1 MNSALVAFRNV
12 SYSYGAGGALA
23 LKDVNLEIPAGEI
36 TAVIGPSGCGKST
49 LLSLLANLRRP
60 TAGEVTWDDTA
71 VREVK
76 ESGGRLLTMVFQ
88 KDTVL
93 PWLTVESNVAFGLRY
108 LPGISRKEKAERLAE
123 LLDMGGLTDVAR
135 KYPYQLSGGM
145 RRRVAFL
152 AGVAPHPRLLILDEP
167 FSSLDEPSRVGI
179 HADVLSVV
187 QRLHM
192 TVVIVTHDLGEAIS
206 LSDSVY
212 MLSKGPGH
220 VIKHQQMPFYAD
232 RNVFEIRQSEA
243 YQSMYAILWETLSE
257 QSWSRSR
264 RGADRPA
271 EATRAAGAGA
281 AAEQGGGERR

>member
-1 MNSALVAFRNV
+1 LNKSLVSFGHV
-12 SYSYGAGGALA
+12 TYSYETSGAPA

-36 TAVIGPSGCGKST
+36 TAIIGPSGCGKST
-49 LLSLLANLRRP
+49 LLSLLANLRQP
-60 TAGEVTWDDTA
+60 TAGDITWDDSA

-76 ESGGRLLTMVFQ
+76 ASGGRLLTMVFQ

-93 PWLTVESNVAFGLRY
+93 PWLTVEGNVGFGLRY
-108 LPGISRKEKAERLAE
+108 LPGVNRKEKAERTEE

-187 QRLHM
+187 QRLQM

-212 MLSKGPGH
+212 MLSRGPGNI
-220 VIKHQQMPFYAD
+220 IKHEQMPFYAD
-232 RNVFEIRQSEA
+232 RDVFEIRQTEA
-243 YQSMYAILWETLSE
+243 YQSMYATLWETLSE
-257 QSWSRSR
+257 QSWSR
-264 RGADRPA
+264 RGAGRTA
-271 EATRAAGAGA
+271 SAGTVSAAGAA
-281 AAEQGGGERR
+281 LPEQIRGE